1 MSSTTISIPSSAIPR
16 TPDKRA
22 VDQLAQASA
31 ESKPAGVI
39 TDGNVLP
46 QAEQG
51 AAANQQRLHDA
62 ISELKGFVQNIQRN
76 LEFSVDDASG
86 RTVIKVIDSESKEVI
101 REIPPEEVVHLARNL
116 EYSRDGAILKAKA

>member
-1 MSSTTISIPSSAIPR
+1 MSSTTISIPGGAVPR
-16 TPDKRA
+16 TPDKRP
-22 VDQLAQASA
+22 VDHLTQTMA
-31 ESKPAGVI
+31 ESKPASVNA
-39 TDGNVLP
+39 DGKALP
-46 QAEQG
+46 QAEHG
-51 AAANQQRLHDA
+51 AASNQQRLNDA

-101 REIPPEEVVHLARNL
+101 REIPPEEVVHLARNI